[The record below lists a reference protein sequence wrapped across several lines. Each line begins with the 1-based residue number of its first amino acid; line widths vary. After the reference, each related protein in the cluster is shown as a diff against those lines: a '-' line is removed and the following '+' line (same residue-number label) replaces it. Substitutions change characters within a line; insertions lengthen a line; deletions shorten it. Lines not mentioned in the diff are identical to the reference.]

1 MKRKLEQLNLLDD
14 FLFGSILSYP
24 EIGEEFCRK
33 ILKILLN
40 VDMDRLHIVPQK
52 VYYGSDT
59 DRHGARLDVYI
70 EEEKGTGTIY
80 DVEPDKNDDRE
91 LKLALP
97 RRVRFYHSKI
107 DGRSL
112 KAGDDYSKLKQVIV
126 LMIMSYD
133 PFGRDRVLYT
143 IRSKCEEDPDMD
155 YDDGAATCF
164 FYTKGKKG
172 ELSEEA
178 RELLR
183 YMEDSSA
190 GNAQSERLKEI
201 HSMVETVRQDE
212 EVALEYMK
220 VYEREQMIERRGE
233 KIGERRGEIKVVR
246 NMSKSMT
253 PDQISEAAGLEP
265 EYIQKILM
273 YIRNNPEESDA
284 GIAARILAGD

>member
-273 YIRNNPEESDA
+273 HIRNNPEESDA

>member
-80 DVEPDKNDDRE
+80 DVEPDKNDERE

-253 PDQISEAAGLEP
+253 PDQISEASGLEP

-273 YIRNNPEESDA
+273 HIRNNPEESDA

>member
-40 VDMDRLHIVPQK
+40 VDMDRLHIVPQQ